1 MLYRKA
7 GIPEESEL
15 VMCTV
20 TKIQYNA
27 VFANLDE
34 YDNKSGMIHISEI
47 APGRIRNIRDFV
59 KEGKK
64 IVCVVLRVDRE
75 RGHIDL
81 SLRRVSEGQQRTKVN
96 QLKQEAIAEK
106 IIEMLA
112 RELKKEVRKLYDEIT
127 DKIFQKYDMLHPCFQ
142 EVSRNETSLTGL
154 GLAPDIAE
162 KLAKLIS
169 QRIKPPEVLLQG
181 RLQLKSYADTG
192 VEVIKDALLQGQKAG
207 GEHLLIKYLGAG
219 TYHISITA
227 EDYKTAEAGLKK
239 CLDTIEA
246 LMKKIQGIFSFARTE
261 KK

>member
-15 VMCTV
+15 LMCTV

-106 IIEMLA
+106 IVEMLS
-112 RELKKEVRKLYDEIT
+112 RELKKDVRKVYDEIT
-127 DKIFQKYDMLHPCFQ
+127 DKVFQKYDMLHPCFHD
-142 EVSRNETSLTGL
+142 VSRGQISLSQL
-154 GLAPDIAE
+154 GIADDIAD
-162 KLAKLIS
+162 KLKKLIE

-181 RLQLKSYADTG
+181 RLQLKSYADNG
-192 VEVIKDALLQGQKAG
+192 IEIIKDALLQGKKAG
-207 GEHLLIKYLGAG
+207 GEKLDIKYLGAG
-219 TYHISITA
+219 TYHVSVTA
-227 EDYKTAEAGLKK
+227 EDYKTAESELKK
-239 CLDTIEA
+239 CLDTIEE
-246 LMKKIQGIFSFARTE
+246 LIKRTQGMFSFARIE